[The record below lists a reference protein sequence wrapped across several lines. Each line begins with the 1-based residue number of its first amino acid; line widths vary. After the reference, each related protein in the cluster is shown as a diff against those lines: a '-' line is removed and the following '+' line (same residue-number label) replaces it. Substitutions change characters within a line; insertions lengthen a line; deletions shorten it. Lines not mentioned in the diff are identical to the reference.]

1 MENKIILTFT
11 NSISRLAG
19 NALGRQIYETQV
31 KSNIN
36 YSEMNIIVMP
46 ATIEDVAIS
55 FVQGFT
61 QEIFNKIQK
70 DEFGKYFKVE
80 GNQKVVD
87 KFMKSVYF

>member
-1 MENKIILTFT
+1 MENKIALTFT

-19 NALGRQIYETQV
+19 NTLGRETFEKQV
-31 KSNIN
+31 KGKID
-36 YSEMNIIVMP
+36 YSKMNIIVMP
-46 ATIEDVAIS
+46 DTIEDLAIS

-61 QEIFNKIQK
+61 QEIFNDIQK
-70 DEFGKYFKVE
+70 DEFSDYFKVE